1 MKVPGGRRTS
11 RSLANPINPTR
22 PSAGDAYLRSS
33 IADVARAARVSNATV
48 SRVMNGTGGF
58 SKATAAR
65 VFAAVKQLNYRP
77 SFAGSALR
85 SGRNSI
91 VALMLTDPTHAYSG
105 AVAASVEEALR
116 RRGKTMVLCN
126 TNEDPARQ
134 DELLL
139 EMRAHLVCG
148 IVLLGAV
155 QSPGL
160 DQALRLREPIVFLVR
175 RPPGGSLAPFVG
187 VDDRKA
193 GCEIAEYFLKRGFRR
208 CLLIHGPLS
217 SSATADRVNGFSER
231 FREIRIRD
239 DGVTI
244 LAVPASRKEAG
255 YALARRY
262 LTVSRMPQ
270 AIFCT
275 TDEIAFGVAR
285 RCFEL
290 GLDLRR
296 DITLFGFDG
305 NPLNEFLAPW
315 LSTVR
320 VPYDGFGAAVGRI
333 FDHIWAPGATE
344 HSDAVILPYR
354 LSIAAVQPERKISVA
369 TRS

>member
-1 MKVPGGRRTS
+1 MEGAVKVSGGRRT
-11 RSLANPINPTR
+11 RRLLPNAINPTR
-22 PSAGDAYLRSS
+22 PSTGAGYLRSS
-33 IADVARAARVSNATV
+33 IADVARVARVSNATV

-65 VFAAVKQLNYRP
+65 VFSAVKQLNYRP

-85 SGRNSI
+85 SGRNSL

-105 AVAASVEEALR
+105 AVASSVEDALR

-148 IVLLGAV
+148 LVFLGAV
-155 QSPGL
+155 RSPGL
-160 DQALRLREPIVFLVR
+160 EQALRLSEPIVFLVR
-175 RPPGGSLAPFVG
+175 RPPGRYSAPFVG
-187 VDDRKA
+187 IDDRKA
-193 GCEIAEYFLKRGFRR
+193 GREIAEYFLKRDLHR

-217 SSATADRVNGFSER
+217 SSATADRVNGFRER
-231 FREIRIRD
+231 FREAGIIE
-239 DGVTI
+239 DGITTFAI
-244 LAVPASRKEAG
+244 SASRKEAG
-255 YALARRY
+255 YALAREY
-262 LTVSRMPQ
+262 LTASNRPQ

-290 GLDLRR
+290 GLDPSN

-315 LSTVR
+315 LSTVC
-320 VPYDGFGAAVGRI
+320 VPYDGFGSAVGRI
-333 FDHIWAPGATE
+333 FDGIWAAGATE
-344 HSDAVILPYR
+344 HSDPVILPYH
-354 LSIAAVQPERKISVA
+354 LAIAATQPA
-369 TRS
+369 

>member
-1 MKVPGGRRTS
+1 MEETMKMSGGRRVG
-11 RSLANPINPTR
+11 RSLLGRISETG
-22 PSAGDAYLRSS
+22 PSTGDDYQRSS
-33 IADVARAARVSNATV
+33 IADVARAASVSNATV

-65 VFAAVKQLNYRP
+65 VFAAVRKLNYRP
-77 SFAGSALR
+77 SSAGSALR
-85 SGRNSI
+85 RGRNSI

-105 AVAASVEEALR
+105 AVAVSIEDALR
-116 RRGKTMVLCN
+116 QRGKTMVLCN

-139 EMRAHLVCG
+139 EMRAHLACG

-155 QSPGL
+155 RSPGL
-160 DQALRLREPIVFLVR
+160 DKALRSGEPIVFLVR
-175 RPPGGSLAPFVG
+175 RPPGGLSAPFVG

-193 GCEIAEYFLKRGFRR
+193 GREIAEYFLKRGFRR

-217 SSATADRVNGFSER
+217 SSATADRVSGFSER
-231 FREIRIRD
+231 FREVRMSGE
-239 DGVTI
+239 GVSTF
-244 LAVPASRKEAG
+244 AVAASRKEAG
-255 YALARRY
+255 YALARKL
-262 LTVSRMPQ
+262 LTASSRPQ

-290 GLDLRR
+290 RLDLTR

-305 NPLNEFLAPW
+305 NPLNEYLAPW

-320 VPYDGFGAAVGRI
+320 VPYEGFGSAVGCI
-333 FDHIWAPGATE
+333 FDSIWAGGATE
-344 HSDAVILPYR
+344 HPDAVILPYR
-354 LSIAAVQPERKISVA
+354 MAIAAARSQRTIS
-369 TRS
+369 

>member
-1 MKVPGGRRTS
+1 MSVRRRVT
-11 RSLANPINPTR
+11 RSSLG
-22 PSAGDAYLRSS
+22 SGDATQPSTGDDYQRSS
-33 IADVARAARVSNATV
+33 IADVAQAARVSNATV

-65 VFAAVKQLNYRP
+65 VLTAVKQLNYHR

-105 AVAASVEEALR
+105 AVAASIEDALR

-139 EMRAHLVCG
+139 EMRAHLACG
-148 IVLLGAV
+148 IVMLGAV
-155 QSPGL
+155 RSPGL
-160 DQALRLREPIVFLVR
+160 DQALRLGEPIVFLVR
-175 RPPGGSLAPFVG
+175 RPPGGFVAPFVG
-187 VDDRKA
+187 IDDREA
-193 GCEIAEYFLKRGFRR
+193 GRAIAGYFLQRGFHR

-217 SSATADRVNGFSER
+217 SSATADRVKGFTER
-231 FREIRIRD
+231 YAEARMSL
-239 DGVTI
+239 G
-244 LAVPASRKEAG
+244 AVRTFAVAASRKEAG
-255 YALARRY
+255 YALARKL
-262 LTVSRMPQ
+262 LTASSRPR

-290 GLDLRR
+290 GLDLTR
-296 DITLFGFDG
+296 DLTLFGFDG

-320 VPYDGFGAAVGRI
+320 VPYEGFGSAVGRV
-333 FDHIWAPGATE
+333 FDRIWTGGAAE
-344 HSDAVILPYR
+344 RPDAVIFPPPPGHR
-354 LSIAAVQPERKISVA
+354 ARAS
-369 TRS
+369 